1 MKKKIISLIFLI
13 ALLISFSSISY
24 AYEFPSSFWSMNES
38 YTYARD
44 TKNYPNIIKYGTKI
58 INLLESEPKNQKT
71 TEALAPRYYDV
82 AFAYYRTKDYDNA
95 YKYFEKYIPY
105 GEIMGW
111 TDGVK
116 IAQAFLQQL
125 PSFLEIYKHTPNEQ
139 LYFGAKNEPHGVLYG
154 QVSERSLP
162 GDSMVLLYVEYGL
175 YSDINWAR
183 SIFKQAQENGRAVEL
198 ALNFPNQGSDAR
210 AITESDAFLD
220 EVYKMVSEYP
230 DVPVYLRIAAEV
242 NIWDN
247 ICTPEEFKTAF
258 YVIATRMKQ
267 LPNVAT
273 VWSIAHTD
281 RWAKENTA
289 DMFYPGDD
297 IVDWVGVTIYCNKH
311 FEAQDWGDDVHN
323 EIYFKTGH
331 SADPVL
337 MIQDTVEKYG
347 SRKPIMISECGSAY
361 YTNGEISELHH
372 EWGADYLKRIYSYVP
387 MVYPQVKL
395 MAYFNVKIDDE
406 YNWYDLEHS
415 TALTNAYY
423 QMTEAP
429 WFIKFESTNRAR
441 SFFEPVYNN
450 ISAAGTFTV
459 SAYPHLYGADSI
471 TVDYYLNDQLV
482 ASATEPPFTAEIFCE
497 AGTHRLK
504 VTAKGNN
511 GIFRTRNYTVY
522 GQEPDPTPV
531 PTVCPFRGEDFDST
545 NPDNFT
551 DISEATDDLR
561 YVLEKRIMNG
571 YEDGTFRPSNTLTRA
586 EFATMVCRMME
597 YSTDEACTFSDA
609 KDHWASKSIKACV
622 DAGIINGFEGNKF
635 APDDN
640 ITIEQALKIVTLVAE
655 MAEPNATYPDGFI
668 AAAISNGLTNN
679 LTTRIYDS
687 ALKRIDA
694 ASIIAQA
701 SK

>member
-1 MKKKIISLIFLI
+1 MKKKIISFIFLI

-44 TKNYPNIIKYGTKI
+44 TKNYPNIIKYGTKSI
-58 INLLESEPKNQKT
+58 SLLESEPKNQKT

-395 MAYFNVKIDDE
+395 MAHFDNYIQGERLDYGLFGNYEVKKE
-406 YNWYDLEHS
+406 YKKLIKGQRFIKDGYNNS
-415 TALTNAYY
+415 TAFCYRPINDKRVGSVFA
-423 QMTEAP
+423 
-429 WFIKFESTNRAR
+429 
-441 SFFEPVYNN
+441 
-450 ISAAGTFTV
+450 V
-459 SAYPHLYGADSI
+459 SAYSHMFDENTVS
-471 TVDYYLNDQLV
+471 VDYFIDDKYAGVSKEIPFTAYIDASDYAGGNHTLKAVATGVKGNTVTSEYSIYINPKSYEKINVTVNGDAMSFNREPVVFNDRTMVPMRAIFEKLGAEVLWDAENKTAIGRKGNKEIKLTIGRDAMYINSDKKILDTPPIILDGSTLV
-482 ASATEPPFTAEIFCE
+482 PARAVAEGLDCQVSWDNASAT
-497 AGTHRLK
+497 
-504 VTAKGNN
+504 V
-511 GIFRTRNYTVY
+511 
-522 GQEPDPTPV
+522 
-531 PTVCPFRGEDFDST
+531 
-545 NPDNFT
+545 
-551 DISEATDDLR
+551 
-561 YVLEKRIMNG
+561 
-571 YEDGTFRPSNTLTRA
+571 
-586 EFATMVCRMME
+586 
-597 YSTDEACTFSDA
+597 
-609 KDHWASKSIKACV
+609 
-622 DAGIINGFEGNKF
+622 IITE
-635 APDDN
+635 
-640 ITIEQALKIVTLVAE
+640 
-655 MAEPNATYPDGFI
+655 
-668 AAAISNGLTNN
+668 
-679 LTTRIYDS
+679 
-687 ALKRIDA
+687 
-694 ASIIAQA
+694 
-701 SK
+701 